1 MPGRIAVV
9 DLADRFERWEERRR
23 VHDERL
29 VHRSIHVILLDPAGK
44 LVIQKRHRDKQT
56 HPSTWDVSC
65 SGHVEESDYRPRGA
79 TRVSTRPSP
88 AQIAAG
94 PAAGSEGGRYDVDPE
109 ADLDRVYLE
118 VAGRELEE
126 ELGVRASDLH
136 EPLVEIARSGPIDG
150 VHYEQIRLF
159 LGTSGGPYRPQPDEV
174 EEVRSVTRA
183 ELAAL
188 AVREPV
194 TPTLLWLGLAHAPAA
209 WR

>member
-9 DLADRFERWEERRR
+9 DAHDRFERWEERRR

-29 VHRSIHVILLDPAGK
+29 VHRSIHIILLDSAGN
-44 LVIQKRHRDKQT
+44 LVIQKRHKDKQT
-56 HPSTWDVSC
+56 HPSTWCISV
-65 SGHVEESDYRPRGA
+65 SGHVEESDYRP
-79 TRVSTRPSP
+79 
-88 AQIAAG
+88 AG
-94 PAAGSEGGRYDVDPE
+94 PD

-126 ELGVRASDLH
+126 ELGVSAPDLH
-136 EPLVEIARSGPIDG
+136 EIGRSGPVAG

-159 LGTSGGPYRPQPDEV
+159 LGTSDGPYRPQPEEV
-174 EEVRSVTRA
+174 EAVRAVTRA

-194 TPTLLWLGLAHAPAA
+194 TPTLLWLALTHAPAA

>member
-9 DLADRFERWEERRR
+9 DEHDRFERWEERRR

-29 VHRSIHVILLDPAGK
+29 VHRSIHVILLDSAGK
-44 LVIQKRHRDKQT
+44 LVIQKRHKDKQT
-56 HPSTWDVSC
+56 HPSTWCISV
-65 SGHVEESDYRPRGA
+65 SGHVEESDYRRAGT
-79 TRVSTRPSP
+79 TRVSARPRAP
-88 AQIAAG
+88 GAG
-94 PAAGSEGGRYDVDPE
+94 EGYDVDPD

-126 ELGVRASDLH
+126 ELGVSAPDLR
-136 EPLVEIARSGPIDG
+136 EPLVEVGRSGPIAG

-159 LGTSGGPYRPQPDEV
+159 LGTSDGPYRPQPDEV
-174 EEVRSVTRA
+174 EAVRAVSRA

-188 AVREPV
+188 AAREAV
-194 TPTLLWLGLAHAPAA
+194 TPTLLWLALTHAPAA